1 MHFFLEDFFFCFFSG
16 SILCWRLTI
25 GPSVASSSRGR
36 VINIFVRNDSDIL
49 YAPDEGNNS
58 VWPLVRHHQEEKKR
72 TLWPKRVNRNAVA
85 AATFAFVFFS
95 VNLELLAEAKKSVVF
110 PLPDNLICL
119 WSSMILIRR
128 YFKHLKTY
136 LWCRRKLTLKTN
148 DGASV
153 RKCEEDF
160 HKKQFFNWNSFYVS
174 AFEFQSLFRV
184 QNYQLCFS

>member
-1 MHFFLEDFFFCFFSG
+1 MLDNSYSAFHLKMHFFLEAIFLSFFSG

-85 AATFAFVFFS
+85 AATLAFVFFL
-95 VNLELLAEAKKSVVF
+95 VNLGRSQKICRISTARQSYLSVIINDLDSKIFQTSQNLPLMSKKI
-110 PLPDNLICL
+110 DIEN
-119 WSSMILIRR
+119 
-128 YFKHLKTY
+128 
-136 LWCRRKLTLKTN
+136 
-148 DGASV
+148 
-153 RKCEEDF
+153 
-160 HKKQFFNWNSFYVS
+160 
-174 AFEFQSLFRV
+174 
-184 QNYQLCFS
+184 

>member
-1 MHFFLEDFFFCFFSG
+1 MHFFLEDFFFCFFSD

-85 AATFAFVFFS
+85 AATLAFVFFL
-95 VNLELLAEAKKSVVF
+95 VNLDSCWQKPKNLSYFHCQTILSVCDHQWSWFEDISNISKLTFDVEENWHWKLMMGRVWENAKKTFTRS
-110 PLPDNLICL
+110 
-119 WSSMILIRR
+119 
-128 YFKHLKTY
+128 YF
-136 LWCRRKLTLKTN
+136 LTIF
-148 DGASV
+148 
-153 RKCEEDF
+153 C
-160 HKKQFFNWNSFYVS
+160 VS
-174 AFEFQSLFRV
+174 ISI
-184 QNYQLCFS
+184 YCPLCFGS